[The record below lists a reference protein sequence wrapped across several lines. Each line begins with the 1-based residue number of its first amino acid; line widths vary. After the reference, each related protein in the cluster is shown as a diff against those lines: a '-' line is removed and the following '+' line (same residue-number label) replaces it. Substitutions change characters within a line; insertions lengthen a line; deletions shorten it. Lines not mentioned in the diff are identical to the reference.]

1 MAVSYGC
8 LAIQYFVVPTVLV
21 LAALFRPAGISFV
34 YLLMFFI
41 TPFIPIANNR
51 NFKGSVGPFFIILIA
66 LCALLLLCHIVLQV
80 TIIAVKIDSIFSMCS
95 FTQQLLRHIGFI
107 NLKNLHPMAAIE
119 WHAPDMV
126 VFITVVIS
134 FIIIKKLTQQPPP
147 IPLQLEI
154 GEIVTIPLG
163 ETENNSEEEAF
174 FDGLL
179 RISPLF
185 CLSMLF
191 IISIL
196 RPSAPAGFYFL
207 IFLLSG
213 SYWATYRSL
222 RRGFSLVLRLV
233 MLVIVVHSVC
243 IVAYQTPWAQRYLSS
258 DNLIA
263 RLLALEPLVLSSC
276 ERDIRVMSYNLKYSF
291 DSFIL
296 PVLMLLTYFVLALTA
311 KCLSNANVAAKFKP
325 AKGQL
330 ENGSK
335 LARQISRVT
344 THSSRNSKKDSWT
357 RAQRLTVSL
366 RRDQRPKSTIEPTE
380 TTPLVKRL
388 RKSEIKDSTV
398 GEISSDV
405 SIQSPDIFTNTICDQ
420 ICYGFRSIGQFI
432 YQNSYIFTNISM
444 MTWAIIYHSWL
455 TFVLLLWANI
465 LWMIPNQRKAM
476 MRSSPF
482 IVCYAEFLLIA
493 QYIYGMDLKNDELP
507 AKVDTAGINLQQIG
521 LERPQEHG
529 THPCVPVIV
538 KTLFLLMFWITSRQF
553 FQEKTE
559 EKRKKNKS
567 PTSMALET
575 IDSED
580 SIESKHKHTSK
591 VLKKMGD
598 IVKNLLVRLWIWMLV
613 LVIFLCAMTG
623 KFMTGFRICYMAL
636 FLFFLLVFQSSS
648 KIWVKVMYGFWLFI
662 IFYAMSML
670 ILIYTYQ
677 FDKFDLYWS
686 EYLNISQTLQNDIGL
701 EQFKTKDL
709 FLHLVSPT
717 LIVILTV
724 IQVHYFHRRFIES
737 LQHHDSQIIRNT
749 VDGRHGSQKSS
760 QSERPNKDAKRLL
773 VSSLKRLRNILSHYF
788 IVSKKLFWRFLEI
801 HIIKAVYLTA
811 FICAVNQVC
820 ILNVIFVA
828 LCVLGCISRT
838 SIQIFISRIISF
850 VVSIIILTKMI
861 YQIGYI
867 NHEDY
872 NVTCSHD
879 NETHGNSAEWFGLQ
893 KADDT
898 TNGLIGLIKMYIIYM
913 IVVTLHA
920 VVTLRQFQMR
930 AIHGH
935 TRMGQAKV
943 LFPGTDRT
951 KAETNLKSMIQYL
964 FNYGFYKFGQEVS
977 LIMLVATIAYRQ
989 DIVALSY
996 ATWLTILLMF
1006 SRKRRSSVWGIF
1018 QVFIALC
1025 IFLQYMV
1032 FLGLPPSLC
1041 LDYPWQHSR
1050 FSAPIQGWVLLPGDL
1065 HYNHAKKLIFDF
1077 ILLMIVTRQKR
1088 NYNFENKFADS
1099 YPGGSNRNIVKH
1111 IEQMGRVPFVNP
1123 TNDFL
1128 THVRNY
1134 LDIFM
1139 YTVLCGFYWVTLA
1152 TVFLAGTNMSDFL
1165 TLGYLIGAF
1174 TFLWEGSDFYLR
1186 PIHQIL
1192 NRWRWLI
1199 IYNVFNI
1206 VVKTG
1211 LEMVG
1216 CFFFNDLSKHCCWL
1230 IHLLGVS
1237 CAFRTDL
1244 HKEAVADT
1252 DGECP
1257 EVNKSS
1263 ILVWDTICFAF
1274 LILQMR
1280 IFKSHYFCHLIIDTK
1295 ANSILAT
1302 RGADIIEDLRQKQI
1316 EHRQLHENE
1325 ILEKIKRKM
1334 ERIRATQQK
1343 MLKPIDRPTH
1353 FDEAVSNYDETKIK
1367 PALNRRAPLDHE
1379 ASLTSYQ
1386 VAGYHSPVDDAST
1399 NSEADNDYNDTG
1411 SNDSTEESLQIIDN
1425 DTVQQKIRIECGDYG
1440 VSVVGNDYD
1449 DDVLSE
1455 SENADNALAED
1466 VTAHVRLPEI
1476 YIRAHTQPTTPS
1488 SDRTT
1493 IPLDGFLDVQRL
1505 SFGSGPSS
1513 DLAAVT
1519 REETSEASNEVF
1531 APSTYRT
1538 LLHTLVV
1545 PATTSCSLNVNVS
1558 GASSNISSNL
1568 IADATPGSSIVRHR
1582 RQSSVNAVS
1591 WNETV
1596 SVQCAPDENTDPAED
1611 PSVELPVTMREKLL
1625 HRRHLSLGNAT
1636 YQVDERSNLQDG
1648 NRRYS
1653 NISWARDAVTQRA
1666 KARPHSW
1673 GPISTAFYMDSLM
1686 CEPANTTLHGQSVRA
1701 GDYYMFEDVDDKFE
1715 LDVIEDEQD
1724 FLSEQESERKLQR
1737 RRTVINTDTKRKSE
1751 SGPSTSQEAKVET
1764 EVEEQKK
1771 KSDVVDSDDSEG
1783 DLGANPIARLL
1794 EGFLVSITIALHRL
1808 SRNYRYVNKI
1818 MSNEKRLLKE
1828 THSVNLL
1835 MRPSGST
1842 AYVNIK
1848 VLSPSS
1854 NEKPDATSSIGSAST
1869 DTQNETNTRSIPHN
1883 ITNVTD
1889 LNTSTITSDTT
1900 PPPSIPDTQAP
1911 QQQQE
1916 QAQDPHEIIEISTD
1930 TVDNANNRGD
1940 DDDLPVLQRS
1950 HSLDMLEEDFTA
1962 REHNII
1968 IEFLISLWYAILSN
1982 TDIVCYLVVFINQV
1996 VNASIISLPLPL
2008 MVFLWGTLSLPR
2020 PTKTFWVTL
2029 IAYTQAI
2036 VLIKCIF
2043 QYKLIWANYIN
2054 LPNEPLSPAK
2064 IFGVELNPHYASYDL
2079 LLLLV
2084 LFFHRFILK
2093 SHGLWKSEYKMP
2105 PGHMTVNTTN
2115 QIGNESELPGED
2127 SKIIRIEQ
2135 LAKTSDLMES
2145 DSARRRGIIDKP
2157 VSEEESVSSTNAT
2170 TNGTAAN
2177 SNGNANIKEGQEKE
2191 SENDSDHRKEGGAE
2205 DMIEPNKPGSDSL
2218 GSNSSQTYKR
2228 RIKHLKRAKYMS
2240 SVRKFFTNLLSKS
2253 RLPTDVYALMF
2264 LCDFVNF
2271 FVLLFGFTAFG
2282 SQQSDSAGGVQTYLE
2297 ENKVPIPFLIMLLV
2311 QFILIVVDRALY
2323 LRKALLH
2330 KIIFHFF
2337 SVIGIHIWMFF
2348 IVPAVTERSFYS
2360 LAPPIIFY
2368 IIKCFYI
2375 LLSSYQIKCGYPK
2388 RILGNFL
2395 TKSFSLVN
2403 MISFKVYM
2411 AIPFLYEL
2419 RTILDWVCTDSTMT
2433 LFDWLKMEDIFA
2445 DIYFIKCSRQMETD
2459 FPAIRATKKPIYS
2472 KLFMGGL
2479 FIIAIVI
2486 ALWGPLCIF
2495 ALGNAVGQSNTPLQ
2509 VSISIRIGS
2518 YAPIYQTNTR
2528 DNIIVFDESMYA
2540 DMRAT
2545 YVKDRAAITFLSSYD
2560 ASDIAAIKL
2569 PANSPSLWSISPPDR
2584 NRLLDDLKSNGT
2596 IVASFAY
2603 SITRI
2608 PPDKNL
2614 MGTVSSEINF
2624 NMNDTFDGR
2633 EDLIRMLEA
2642 NGTATT
2648 KAVVIPDLVPKFVKI
2663 LNSGDVQMVHQLMS
2677 NGQMYRPLV
2686 IRMRTS
2692 SSARI
2697 WWEIADF
2704 CDDAFHKEVLTKLPL
2719 DKCNAGIVSYT
2730 FNDKKFPSTFSFITK
2745 GGILGVYTTFV
2756 IVASRFFKSFIG
2768 GQNRKI
2774 MFEDMPYVDRVLQL
2788 CLDIYLVREALEFAL
2803 EEDLFAKLIFLY
2815 RSPET
2820 MIKWTRPKEEAD
2832 DETDTESLRSRVSQ
2846 RPTR

>member
-1 MAVSYGC
+1 MAVSYAC
-8 LAIQYFVVPTVLV
+8 LAVQYVVVPTVLV

-41 TPFIPIANNR
+41 TPFIPIANSR
-51 NFKGSVGPFFIILIA
+51 NFKSSVGPFYIILIA
-66 LCALLLLCHIVLQV
+66 LCSLLLLCHIVLQV
-80 TIIAVKIDSIFSMCS
+80 TIIAMKIESIFAMCS

-107 NLKNLHPMAAIE
+107 NLQDLHPIAAAE
-119 WHAPDMV
+119 WHMPDVV

-134 FIIIKKLTQQPPP
+134 FIVIKKLSQKPPP
-147 IPLQLEI
+147 ITLQLET
-154 GEIVTIPLG
+154 GEIIPIRSS
-163 ETENNSEEEAF
+163 TDSDNTDDEAF
-174 FDGLL
+174 FDGLI

-185 CLSMLF
+185 CLAMLF
-191 IISIL
+191 VIAVL

-213 SYWATYRSL
+213 SYWATYNSL
-222 RRGFSLVLRLV
+222 RRGFSVLLRFL
-233 MLVIVVHSVC
+233 MLVIALHSVC
-243 IVAYQTPWAQRYLSS
+243 IVAYQTPWAQYYLSS

-263 RLLALEPLVLSSC
+263 RLIGLEPLVLSSC
-276 ERDIRVMSYNLKYSF
+276 DRDIRVMSYNLKYSF

-296 PVLMLLTYFVLALTA
+296 PILMLLTYFVLALTA
-311 KCLSNANVAAKFKP
+311 KCLSNPNVTAKPKP
-325 AKGQL
+325 VIAQL

-335 LARQISRVT
+335 LARQISRIT
-344 THSSRNSKKDSWT
+344 THSSRGSKKDSWK

-366 RRDQRPKSTIEPTE
+366 RRDQRPKTTIEPTE

-388 RKSEIKDSTV
+388 RKSDARDA
-398 GEISSDV
+398 SSDEATMDLQD
-405 SIQSPDIFTNTICDQ
+405 SNSPDVFTNTICDQ
-420 ICYGFRSIGQFI
+420 ICYGFISIGQFI

-444 MTWAIIYHSWL
+444 MTWSIVYHSWL

-482 IVCYAEFLLIA
+482 IVCYAELLLIA
-493 QYIYGMDLKNDELP
+493 QYVYGMNLKNDELP
-507 AKVDTAGINLQQIG
+507 SKVETAGINLQQIG

-529 THPCVPVIV
+529 THPCVPLIV
-538 KTLFLLMFWITSRQF
+538 KTLFLLMFWVTSRQF
-553 FQEKTE
+553 FQEKAE
-559 EKRKKNKS
+559 EKLIKRRA
-567 PTSMALET
+567 PVVMPMET
-575 IDSED
+575 IDSET
-580 SIESKHKHTSK
+580 SVESPNKHTSK
-591 VLKKMGD
+591 FLKKIGD

-648 KIWVKVMYGFWLFI
+648 KVWVKVMYGFWLFI

-677 FDKFDLYWS
+677 FDKFEQYWY

-701 EQFKTKDL
+701 ERYKTKDL

-717 LIVILTV
+717 LIVVLTV

-737 LQHHDSQIIRNT
+737 LHQRKPSLIPDMVYNREMGKPPKT
-749 VDGRHGSQKSS
+749 EPRGSN
-760 QSERPNKDAKRLL
+760 EAAKLL
-773 VSSLKRLRNILSHYF
+773 VSSLKRIRKITKHYF
-788 IVSKKLFWRFLEI
+788 IVSKKLFWRFLEL
-801 HIIKAVYLTA
+801 HIIKAVYITA
-811 FICAVNQVC
+811 FVCAVSQVC
-820 ILNVIFVA
+820 VIHVVFVA
-828 LCVLGCISRT
+828 LCVLGCITRS

-850 VVSIIILTKMI
+850 VVSIIILSKMI
-861 YQIGYI
+861 YQIGYLT
-867 NHEDY
+867 HEDY
-872 NVTCSHD
+872 DVRCQ
-879 NETHGNSAEWFGLQ
+879 NEDTIHGNSALWFGLQ

-920 VVTLRQFQMR
+920 VVSLRQFQMR
-930 AIHGH
+930 A
-935 TRMGQAKV
+935 MADNADKAEAKV
-943 LFPGTDRT
+943 LFPATDRA

-964 FNYGFYKFGQEVS
+964 FNYGFYKFGQEIS
-977 LIMLVATIAYRQ
+977 LIMLVTTIAYRQ
-989 DIVALSY
+989 DVVAIFY
-996 ATWLTILLMF
+996 VIWLAVLLMF
-1006 SRKRRSSVWGIF
+1006 SRARRSSVWGIF
-1018 QVFIALC
+1018 QVFIALS
-1025 IFLQYMV
+1025 IFLQYLV
-1032 FLGLPPSLC
+1032 LLGLPPSLC
-1041 LDYPWQHSR
+1041 IDYPWENSR
-1050 FSAPIQGWVLLPGDL
+1050 FSAPIQGWLLLPGGM
-1065 HYNHAKKLIFDF
+1065 HYDHTKKLIFDF
-1077 ILLMIVTRQKR
+1077 ILLLFVTRQKR
-1088 NYNFENKFADS
+1088 IFRIELRYGDQYA
-1099 YPGGSNRNIVKH
+1099 GGSNRNVVKD
-1111 IEQMGRVPFVNP
+1111 IENLGRVAFINP

-1128 THVRNY
+1128 SHVRNY

-1139 YTVLCGFYWVTLA
+1139 YAVLCGFFWVTLA

-1174 TFLWEGSDFYLR
+1174 IFLWEGSDFYLR
-1186 PIHQIL
+1186 PIQQIIG
-1192 NRWRWLI
+1192 RWRWLLA
-1199 IYNVFNI
+1199 YNVFNI
-1206 VVKTG
+1206 VVKTC
-1211 LEMVG
+1211 LEMAG
-1216 CFFFNDLSKHCCWL
+1216 CLFLKDLTKHCCWL
-1230 IHLLGVS
+1230 VHLLGVS
-1237 CAFRTDL
+1237 CHFPTEPIMNDPL
-1244 HKEAVADT
+1244 SKD
-1252 DGECP
+1252 DSDCP
-1257 EVNKSS
+1257 EINKSS
-1263 ILVWDTICFAF
+1263 MLMWDTICFAF

-1316 EHRQLHENE
+1316 EHRQQHENE
-1325 ILEKIKRKM
+1325 ILVKIKRKM

-1343 MLKPIDRPTH
+1343 MLKPIDKPTH
-1353 FDEAVSNYDETKIK
+1353 FDEHGAPSKPHKRKEIK
-1367 PALNRRAPLDHE
+1367 LHGPDAPD
-1379 ASLTSYQ
+1379 A
-1386 VAGYHSPVDDAST
+1386 PV
-1399 NSEADNDYNDTG
+1399 G
-1411 SNDSTEESLQIIDN
+1411 
-1425 DTVQQKIRIECGDYG
+1425 TV
-1440 VSVVGNDYD
+1440 VVEQ
-1449 DDVLSE
+1449 L
-1455 SENADNALAED
+1455 
-1466 VTAHVRLPEI
+1466 RLP
-1476 YIRAHTQPTTPS
+1476 H
-1488 SDRTT
+1488 
-1493 IPLDGFLDVQRL
+1493 
-1505 SFGSGPSS
+1505 
-1513 DLAAVT
+1513 
-1519 REETSEASNEVF
+1519 
-1531 APSTYRT
+1531 
-1538 LLHTLVV
+1538 
-1545 PATTSCSLNVNVS
+1545 
-1558 GASSNISSNL
+1558 
-1568 IADATPGSSIVRHR
+1568 
-1582 RQSSVNAVS
+1582 
-1591 WNETV
+1591 
-1596 SVQCAPDENTDPAED
+1596 
-1611 PSVELPVTMREKLL
+1611 K
-1625 HRRHLSLGNAT
+1625 
-1636 YQVDERSNLQDG
+1636 
-1648 NRRYS
+1648 
-1653 NISWARDAVTQRA
+1653 
-1666 KARPHSW
+1666 KA
-1673 GPISTAFYMDSLM
+1673 
-1686 CEPANTTLHGQSVRA
+1686 VRA

-1715 LDVIEDEQD
+1715 LDVIDDEQD
-1724 FLSEQESERKLQR
+1724 FLSEQESEKKLQR
-1737 RRTVINTDTKRKSE
+1737 RKTVIHVWKDIQTAEFRRQVYMRQRSYASAPGSRIGIKIDEELENEDAQEAGARTSTLSEPHDYTVPPRSASGFFTDIKRKSE
-1751 SGPSTSQEAKVET
+1751 SEPSTSKEAKEAT
-1764 EVEEQKK
+1764 EMEEKK
-1771 KSDVVDSDDSEG
+1771 KKGDVVDSEESEDDLE
-1783 DLGANPIARLL
+1783 ANPIVRLL
-1794 EGFLVSITIALHRL
+1794 EGFLVSVTIGLHRL

-1828 THSVNLL
+1828 THSVNLVYATD
-1835 MRPSGST
+1835 SSV
-1842 AYVNIK
+1842 YVDIK
-1848 VLSPSS
+1848 SLSP
-1854 NEKPDATSSIGSAST
+1854 NAENAQLAGSIGSASI
-1869 DTQNETNTRSIPHN
+1869 DTQNETNTRPLPHS

-1889 LNTSTITSDTT
+1889 LNTITSDTS
-1900 PPPSIPDTQAP
+1900 PPSPLESHINNTQE
-1911 QQQQE
+1911 QQQLE
-1916 QAQDPHEIIEISTD
+1916 QTADPHAIIDMSVD
-1930 TVDNANNRGD
+1930 TVDMRND
-1940 DDDLPVLQRS
+1940 S
-1950 HSLDMLEEDFTA
+1950 HSLVMLEEDFTA

-1968 IEFLISLWYAILSN
+1968 IEFLISLWYALLSN
-1982 TDIVCYLVVFINQV
+1982 TDIICYLVVFINQV

-2054 LPNEPLSPAK
+2054 LPNEPLAPAK
-2064 IFGVELNPHYASYDL
+2064 IFGVELNPNYASYDL

-2093 SHGLWKSEYKMP
+2093 SHGLWKSEYKFP
-2105 PGHMTVNTTN
+2105 RGVAKIDSRTQPENPDELQSSVSRINTIEYLEGEAASNNTPGSADGVRRRSKKDRRSENN
-2115 QIGNESELPGED
+2115 EENGGNEKKE
-2127 SKIIRIEQ
+2127 
-2135 LAKTSDLMES
+2135 
-2145 DSARRRGIIDKP
+2145 
-2157 VSEEESVSSTNAT
+2157 
-2170 TNGTAAN
+2170 
-2177 SNGNANIKEGQEKE
+2177 NGNDN
-2191 SENDSDHRKEGGAE
+2191 RKEGGAE
-2205 DMIEPNKPGSDSL
+2205 SENNKQIVKATATDEVEPRSDRSSVVS
-2218 GSNSSQTYKR
+2218 SNTYQR
-2228 RIKHLKRAKYMS
+2228 RLKHLKRAKYLS
-2240 SVRKFFTNLLSKS
+2240 SVRKFFSNLLSKS
-2253 RLPTDVYALMF
+2253 RLPADVYALMF
-2264 LCDFVNF
+2264 LCDFINF

-2311 QFILIVVDRALY
+2311 QFMLIVIDRALY

-2330 KIIFHFF
+2330 KIIFHFL

-2395 TKSFSLVN
+2395 TKSFSLIN
-2403 MISFKVYM
+2403 MLSFKVYM

-2459 FPAIRATKKPIYS
+2459 FPAIRATKKPILT
-2472 KLFMGGL
+2472 KLIMGGL

-2528 DNIIVFDESMYA
+2528 DNIIAFDEAMYS
-2540 DMRAT
+2540 DMKGA
-2545 YVKDRAAITFLSSYD
+2545 YDKDRAAITFLSSYD
-2560 ASDIAAIKL
+2560 ATDIAAIKL
-2569 PANSPSLWSISPPDR
+2569 PGNSPSLWNISPPDR
-2584 NRLLDDLKSNGT
+2584 MRLLEELKQNGT

-2608 PPDKNL
+2608 PPDKSL
-2614 MGTVSSEINF
+2614 MGTVSDEIIF
-2624 NMNDTFDGR
+2624 QMNETFAWR
-2633 EDLIRMLEA
+2633 EDLINMLET
-2642 NGTATT
+2642 NGTS
-2648 KAVVIPDLVPKFVKI
+2648 KVVPLPDLVPKFVKI
-2663 LNSGDVQMVHQLMS
+2663 LNSGDVSIVHQLMPV
-2677 NGQMYRPLV
+2677 GQTYRPLLL
-2686 IRMRTS
+2686 RMRTS

-2704 CDDAFHKEVLTKLPL
+2704 CEDKFHEDILKKLPL
-2719 DKCNAGIVSYT
+2719 DKCNSGIVIYT

-2832 DETDTESLRSRVSQ
+2832 DETDSESMRSRASG
-2846 RPTR
+2846 RAPR

>member
-1 MAVSYGC
+1 MAVSYAC
-8 LAIQYFVVPTVLV
+8 LAVQYVVVPTVLV

-41 TPFIPIANNR
+41 TPFIPIANSR
-51 NFKGSVGPFFIILIA
+51 NFKSSVGPFYIILIA
-66 LCALLLLCHIVLQV
+66 LCSLLLLCHIVLQV
-80 TIIAVKIDSIFSMCS
+80 TIIAMKIESIFAMCS

-107 NLKNLHPMAAIE
+107 NLQDLHPIAAAE
-119 WHAPDMV
+119 WHMPDVV

-134 FIIIKKLTQQPPP
+134 FIVIKKLSQKPPP
-147 IPLQLEI
+147 ITLQLET
-154 GEIVTIPLG
+154 GEIIPIRSS
-163 ETENNSEEEAF
+163 TDSDNTDDEAF
-174 FDGLL
+174 FDGLI

-185 CLSMLF
+185 CLAMLF
-191 IISIL
+191 VIAVL

-213 SYWATYRSL
+213 SYWATYNSL
-222 RRGFSLVLRLV
+222 RRGFSVLLRFL
-233 MLVIVVHSVC
+233 MLVIALHSVC
-243 IVAYQTPWAQRYLSS
+243 IVAYQTPWAQYYLSS

-263 RLLALEPLVLSSC
+263 RLIGLEPLVLSSC
-276 ERDIRVMSYNLKYSF
+276 DRDIRVMSYNLKYSF

-296 PVLMLLTYFVLALTA
+296 PILMLLTYFVLALTA
-311 KCLSNANVAAKFKP
+311 KCLSNPNVTAKPKP
-325 AKGQL
+325 VIAQL

-335 LARQISRVT
+335 LARQISRIT
-344 THSSRNSKKDSWT
+344 THSSRGSKKDSWK

-366 RRDQRPKSTIEPTE
+366 RRDQRPKTTIEPTE

-388 RKSEIKDSTV
+388 RKSDARDA
-398 GEISSDV
+398 SSDEATMDLQD
-405 SIQSPDIFTNTICDQ
+405 SNSPDVFTNTICDQ
-420 ICYGFRSIGQFI
+420 ICYGFISIGQFI

-444 MTWAIIYHSWL
+444 MTWSIVYHSWL

-482 IVCYAEFLLIA
+482 IVCYAELLLIA
-493 QYIYGMDLKNDELP
+493 QYVYGMNLKNDELP
-507 AKVDTAGINLQQIG
+507 SKVETAGINLQQIG

-529 THPCVPVIV
+529 THPCVPLIV
-538 KTLFLLMFWITSRQF
+538 KTLFLLMFWVTSRQF
-553 FQEKTE
+553 FQEKAE
-559 EKRKKNKS
+559 EKLIKRRA
-567 PTSMALET
+567 PVVMPMET
-575 IDSED
+575 IDSET
-580 SIESKHKHTSK
+580 SVESPNKHTSK
-591 VLKKMGD
+591 FLKKIGD

-648 KIWVKVMYGFWLFI
+648 KVWVKVMYGFWLFI

-677 FDKFDLYWS
+677 FDKFEQYWY

-701 EQFKTKDL
+701 ERYKTKDL

-717 LIVILTV
+717 LIVVLTV

-737 LQHHDSQIIRNT
+737 LHQRKPSLIPDMVYNREMGKPPKT
-749 VDGRHGSQKSS
+749 EPRGSN
-760 QSERPNKDAKRLL
+760 EAAKLL
-773 VSSLKRLRNILSHYF
+773 VSSLKRIRKITKHYF
-788 IVSKKLFWRFLEI
+788 IVSKKLFWRFLEL
-801 HIIKAVYLTA
+801 HIIKAVYITA
-811 FICAVNQVC
+811 FVCAVSQVC
-820 ILNVIFVA
+820 VIHVVFVA
-828 LCVLGCISRT
+828 LCVLGCITRS

-850 VVSIIILTKMI
+850 VVSIIILSKMI
-861 YQIGYI
+861 YQIGYLT
-867 NHEDY
+867 HEDY
-872 NVTCSHD
+872 DVRCQ
-879 NETHGNSAEWFGLQ
+879 NEDTIHGNSALWFGLQ

-920 VVTLRQFQMR
+920 VVSLRQFQMR
-930 AIHGH
+930 A
-935 TRMGQAKV
+935 MADNADKAEAKV
-943 LFPGTDRT
+943 LFPATDRA

-964 FNYGFYKFGQEVS
+964 FNYGFYKFGQEIS
-977 LIMLVATIAYRQ
+977 LIMLVTTIAYRQ
-989 DIVALSY
+989 DVVAIFY
-996 ATWLTILLMF
+996 VIWLAVLLMF
-1006 SRKRRSSVWGIF
+1006 SRARRSSVWGIF
-1018 QVFIALC
+1018 QVFIALS
-1025 IFLQYMV
+1025 IFLQYLV
-1032 FLGLPPSLC
+1032 LLGLPPSLC
-1041 LDYPWQHSR
+1041 IDYPWENSR
-1050 FSAPIQGWVLLPGDL
+1050 FSAPIQGWLLLPGGM
-1065 HYNHAKKLIFDF
+1065 HYDHTKKLIFDF
-1077 ILLMIVTRQKR
+1077 ILLLFVTRQKR
-1088 NYNFENKFADS
+1088 IFRIELRYGDQYA
-1099 YPGGSNRNIVKH
+1099 GGSNRNVVKD
-1111 IEQMGRVPFVNP
+1111 IENLGRVAFINP

-1128 THVRNY
+1128 SHVRNY

-1139 YTVLCGFYWVTLA
+1139 YAVLCGFFWVTLA

-1174 TFLWEGSDFYLR
+1174 IFLWEGSDFYLR
-1186 PIHQIL
+1186 PIQQIIG
-1192 NRWRWLI
+1192 RWRWLLA
-1199 IYNVFNI
+1199 YNVFNI
-1206 VVKTG
+1206 VVKTC
-1211 LEMVG
+1211 LEMAG
-1216 CFFFNDLSKHCCWL
+1216 CLFLKDLTKHCCWL
-1230 IHLLGVS
+1230 VHLLGVS
-1237 CAFRTDL
+1237 CHFPTEPIMNDPL
-1244 HKEAVADT
+1244 SKD
-1252 DGECP
+1252 DSDCP
-1257 EVNKSS
+1257 EINKSS
-1263 ILVWDTICFAF
+1263 MLMWDTICFAF

-1316 EHRQLHENE
+1316 EHRQQHENE
-1325 ILEKIKRKM
+1325 ILVKIKRKM

-1343 MLKPIDRPTH
+1343 MLKPIDKPTH
-1353 FDEAVSNYDETKIK
+1353 FDEHGAPSKPHKRKEIK
-1367 PALNRRAPLDHE
+1367 LHGPDAPD
-1379 ASLTSYQ
+1379 A
-1386 VAGYHSPVDDAST
+1386 PV
-1399 NSEADNDYNDTG
+1399 G
-1411 SNDSTEESLQIIDN
+1411 
-1425 DTVQQKIRIECGDYG
+1425 TV
-1440 VSVVGNDYD
+1440 VVEQ
-1449 DDVLSE
+1449 L
-1455 SENADNALAED
+1455 
-1466 VTAHVRLPEI
+1466 RLP
-1476 YIRAHTQPTTPS
+1476 H
-1488 SDRTT
+1488 
-1493 IPLDGFLDVQRL
+1493 
-1505 SFGSGPSS
+1505 
-1513 DLAAVT
+1513 
-1519 REETSEASNEVF
+1519 
-1531 APSTYRT
+1531 
-1538 LLHTLVV
+1538 
-1545 PATTSCSLNVNVS
+1545 
-1558 GASSNISSNL
+1558 
-1568 IADATPGSSIVRHR
+1568 
-1582 RQSSVNAVS
+1582 
-1591 WNETV
+1591 
-1596 SVQCAPDENTDPAED
+1596 
-1611 PSVELPVTMREKLL
+1611 K
-1625 HRRHLSLGNAT
+1625 
-1636 YQVDERSNLQDG
+1636 
-1648 NRRYS
+1648 
-1653 NISWARDAVTQRA
+1653 
-1666 KARPHSW
+1666 KA
-1673 GPISTAFYMDSLM
+1673 
-1686 CEPANTTLHGQSVRA
+1686 VRA

-1715 LDVIEDEQD
+1715 LDVIDDEQD
-1724 FLSEQESERKLQR
+1724 FLSEQESEKKLQR
-1737 RRTVINTDTKRKSE
+1737 RKTVIHVWKDIQTAEFRRQVYMRQRSYASAPGSRIGIKIDEELENEDAQEAGARTSTLSEPHDYTVPPRSASGFFTDIKRKSE
-1751 SGPSTSQEAKVET
+1751 SEPSTSKEAKEAT
-1764 EVEEQKK
+1764 EMEEKK
-1771 KSDVVDSDDSEG
+1771 KKGDVVDSEESEDDLE
-1783 DLGANPIARLL
+1783 ANPIVRLL
-1794 EGFLVSITIALHRL
+1794 EGFLVSVTIGLHRL

-1828 THSVNLL
+1828 THSVNLVYATD
-1835 MRPSGST
+1835 SSV
-1842 AYVNIK
+1842 YVDIK
-1848 VLSPSS
+1848 SLSP
-1854 NEKPDATSSIGSAST
+1854 NAENAQLAGSIGSASI
-1869 DTQNETNTRSIPHN
+1869 DTQNETNTRPLPHS

-1889 LNTSTITSDTT
+1889 LNTITSDTS
-1900 PPPSIPDTQAP
+1900 PPSPLESHINNTQE
-1911 QQQQE
+1911 QQQLE
-1916 QAQDPHEIIEISTD
+1916 QTADPHAIIDMSVD
-1930 TVDNANNRGD
+1930 TVDMRNDSYDEDGTSMQKSHNSV
-1940 DDDLPVLQRS
+1940 DLPKICIKAPSFDCSNNYVGMLSKQWSYEKMDS
-1950 HSLDMLEEDFTA
+1950 HSLVMLEEDFTA

-1968 IEFLISLWYAILSN
+1968 IEFLISLWYALLSN
-1982 TDIVCYLVVFINQV
+1982 TDIICYLVVFINQV

-2054 LPNEPLSPAK
+2054 LPNEPLAPAK
-2064 IFGVELNPHYASYDL
+2064 IFGVELNPNYASYDL

-2093 SHGLWKSEYKMP
+2093 SHGLWKSEYKFP
-2105 PGHMTVNTTN
+2105 RGVAKIDSRTQPENPDELQSSVSRINTIEYLEGEAASNNTPGSADGVRRRSKKDRRSENN
-2115 QIGNESELPGED
+2115 EENGGNEKKE
-2127 SKIIRIEQ
+2127 
-2135 LAKTSDLMES
+2135 
-2145 DSARRRGIIDKP
+2145 
-2157 VSEEESVSSTNAT
+2157 
-2170 TNGTAAN
+2170 
-2177 SNGNANIKEGQEKE
+2177 NGNDN
-2191 SENDSDHRKEGGAE
+2191 RKEGGAE
-2205 DMIEPNKPGSDSL
+2205 SENNKQIVKATATDEVEPRSDRSSVVS
-2218 GSNSSQTYKR
+2218 SNTYQR
-2228 RIKHLKRAKYMS
+2228 RLKHLKRAKYLS
-2240 SVRKFFTNLLSKS
+2240 SVRKFFSNLLSKS
-2253 RLPTDVYALMF
+2253 RLPADVYALMF
-2264 LCDFVNF
+2264 LCDFINF

-2311 QFILIVVDRALY
+2311 QFMLIVIDRALY

-2330 KIIFHFF
+2330 KIIFHFL

-2395 TKSFSLVN
+2395 TKSFSLIN
-2403 MISFKVYM
+2403 MLSFKVYM

-2459 FPAIRATKKPIYS
+2459 FPAIRATKKPILT
-2472 KLFMGGL
+2472 KLIMGGL

-2528 DNIIVFDESMYA
+2528 DNIIAFDEAMYS
-2540 DMRAT
+2540 DMKGA
-2545 YVKDRAAITFLSSYD
+2545 YDKDRAAITFLSSYD
-2560 ASDIAAIKL
+2560 ATDIAAIKL
-2569 PANSPSLWSISPPDR
+2569 PGNSPSLWNISPPDR
-2584 NRLLDDLKSNGT
+2584 MRLLEELKQNGT

-2608 PPDKNL
+2608 PPDKSL
-2614 MGTVSSEINF
+2614 MGTVSDEIIF
-2624 NMNDTFDGR
+2624 QMNETFAWR
-2633 EDLIRMLEA
+2633 EDLINMLET
-2642 NGTATT
+2642 NGTS
-2648 KAVVIPDLVPKFVKI
+2648 KVVPLPDLVPKFVKI
-2663 LNSGDVQMVHQLMS
+2663 LNSGDVSIVHQLMPV
-2677 NGQMYRPLV
+2677 GQTYRPLLL
-2686 IRMRTS
+2686 RMRTS

-2704 CDDAFHKEVLTKLPL
+2704 CEDKFHEDILKKLPL
-2719 DKCNAGIVSYT
+2719 DKCNSGIVIYT

-2832 DETDTESLRSRVSQ
+2832 DETDSESMRSRASG
-2846 RPTR
+2846 RAPR

>member
-1353 FDEAVSNYDETKIK
+1353 FDEHGALGKLHKRKEIK
-1367 PALNRRAPLDHE
+1367 LHGPDAPD
-1379 ASLTSYQ
+1379 A
-1386 VAGYHSPVDDAST
+1386 PV
-1399 NSEADNDYNDTG
+1399 EQ
-1411 SNDSTEESLQIIDN
+1411 L
-1425 DTVQQKIRIECGDYG
+1425 
-1440 VSVVGNDYD
+1440 
-1449 DDVLSE
+1449 
-1455 SENADNALAED
+1455 
-1466 VTAHVRLPEI
+1466 RLP
-1476 YIRAHTQPTTPS
+1476 H
-1488 SDRTT
+1488 
-1493 IPLDGFLDVQRL
+1493 
-1505 SFGSGPSS
+1505 
-1513 DLAAVT
+1513 
-1519 REETSEASNEVF
+1519 
-1531 APSTYRT
+1531 
-1538 LLHTLVV
+1538 
-1545 PATTSCSLNVNVS
+1545 
-1558 GASSNISSNL
+1558 
-1568 IADATPGSSIVRHR
+1568 
-1582 RQSSVNAVS
+1582 
-1591 WNETV
+1591 
-1596 SVQCAPDENTDPAED
+1596 
-1611 PSVELPVTMREKLL
+1611 K
-1625 HRRHLSLGNAT
+1625 
-1636 YQVDERSNLQDG
+1636 
-1648 NRRYS
+1648 
-1653 NISWARDAVTQRA
+1653 
-1666 KARPHSW
+1666 KA
-1673 GPISTAFYMDSLM
+1673 
-1686 CEPANTTLHGQSVRA
+1686 VRA

-1930 TVDNANNRGD
+1930 TVDNANN
-1940 DDDLPVLQRS
+1940 S

>member
-1 MAVSYGC
+1 MAVSYAC
-8 LAIQYFVVPTVLV
+8 LAVQYVVVPTVLV

-41 TPFIPIANNR
+41 TPFIPIANSR
-51 NFKGSVGPFFIILIA
+51 NFKSSVGPFYIILIA
-66 LCALLLLCHIVLQV
+66 LCSLLLLCHIVLQV
-80 TIIAVKIDSIFSMCS
+80 TIIAMKIESIFAMCS

-107 NLKNLHPMAAIE
+107 NLQDLHPIAAAE
-119 WHAPDMV
+119 WHMPDVV

-134 FIIIKKLTQQPPP
+134 FIVIKKLSQKPPP
-147 IPLQLEI
+147 ITLQLET
-154 GEIVTIPLG
+154 GEIIPIRSS
-163 ETENNSEEEAF
+163 TDSDNTDDEAF
-174 FDGLL
+174 FDGLI

-185 CLSMLF
+185 CLAMLF
-191 IISIL
+191 VIAVL

-213 SYWATYRSL
+213 SYWATYNSL
-222 RRGFSLVLRLV
+222 RRGFSVLLRFL
-233 MLVIVVHSVC
+233 MLVIALHSVC
-243 IVAYQTPWAQRYLSS
+243 IVAYQTPWAQYYLSS

-263 RLLALEPLVLSSC
+263 RLIGLEPLVLSSC
-276 ERDIRVMSYNLKYSF
+276 DRDIRVMSYNLKYSF

-296 PVLMLLTYFVLALTA
+296 PILMLLTYFVLALTA
-311 KCLSNANVAAKFKP
+311 KCLSNPNVTAKPKP
-325 AKGQL
+325 VIAQL

-335 LARQISRVT
+335 LARQISRIT
-344 THSSRNSKKDSWT
+344 THSSRGSKKDSWK

-366 RRDQRPKSTIEPTE
+366 RRDQRPKTTIEPTE

-388 RKSEIKDSTV
+388 RKSDARDA
-398 GEISSDV
+398 SSDEATMDLQD
-405 SIQSPDIFTNTICDQ
+405 SNSPDVFTNTICDQ
-420 ICYGFRSIGQFI
+420 ICYGFISIGQFI

-444 MTWAIIYHSWL
+444 MTWSIVYHSWL

-482 IVCYAEFLLIA
+482 IVCYAELLLIA
-493 QYIYGMDLKNDELP
+493 QYVYGMNLKNDELP
-507 AKVDTAGINLQQIG
+507 SKVETAGINLQQIG

-529 THPCVPVIV
+529 THPCVPLIV
-538 KTLFLLMFWITSRQF
+538 KTLFLLMFWVTSRQF
-553 FQEKTE
+553 FQEKAE
-559 EKRKKNKS
+559 EKLIKRRA
-567 PTSMALET
+567 PVVMPMET
-575 IDSED
+575 IDSET
-580 SIESKHKHTSK
+580 SVESPNKHTSK
-591 VLKKMGD
+591 FLKKIGD

-648 KIWVKVMYGFWLFI
+648 KVWVKVMYGFWLFI

-677 FDKFDLYWS
+677 FDKFEQYWY

-701 EQFKTKDL
+701 ERYKTKDL

-717 LIVILTV
+717 LIVVLTV

-737 LQHHDSQIIRNT
+737 LHQRKPSLIPDMVYNREMGKPPKT
-749 VDGRHGSQKSS
+749 EPRGSN
-760 QSERPNKDAKRLL
+760 EAAKLL
-773 VSSLKRLRNILSHYF
+773 VSSLKRIRKITKHYF
-788 IVSKKLFWRFLEI
+788 IVSKKLFWRFLEL
-801 HIIKAVYLTA
+801 HIIKAVYITA
-811 FICAVNQVC
+811 FVCAVSQVC
-820 ILNVIFVA
+820 VIHVVFVA
-828 LCVLGCISRT
+828 LCVLGCITRS

-850 VVSIIILTKMI
+850 VVSIIILSKMI
-861 YQIGYI
+861 YQIGYLT
-867 NHEDY
+867 HEDY
-872 NVTCSHD
+872 DVRCQ
-879 NETHGNSAEWFGLQ
+879 NEDTIHGNSALWFGLQ

-920 VVTLRQFQMR
+920 VVSLRQFQMR
-930 AIHGH
+930 A
-935 TRMGQAKV
+935 MADNADKAEAKV
-943 LFPGTDRT
+943 LFPATDRA

-964 FNYGFYKFGQEVS
+964 FNYGFYKFGQEIS
-977 LIMLVATIAYRQ
+977 LIMLVTTIAYRQ
-989 DIVALSY
+989 DVVAIFY
-996 ATWLTILLMF
+996 VIWLAVLLMF
-1006 SRKRRSSVWGIF
+1006 SRARRSSVWGIF
-1018 QVFIALC
+1018 QVFIALS
-1025 IFLQYMV
+1025 IFLQYLV
-1032 FLGLPPSLC
+1032 LLGLPPSLC
-1041 LDYPWQHSR
+1041 IDYPWENSR
-1050 FSAPIQGWVLLPGDL
+1050 FSAPIQGWLLLPGGM
-1065 HYNHAKKLIFDF
+1065 HYDHTKKLIFDF
-1077 ILLMIVTRQKR
+1077 ILLLFVTRQKR
-1088 NYNFENKFADS
+1088 IFRIELRYGDQYA
-1099 YPGGSNRNIVKH
+1099 GGSNRNVVKD
-1111 IEQMGRVPFVNP
+1111 IENLGRVAFINP

-1128 THVRNY
+1128 SHVRNY

-1139 YTVLCGFYWVTLA
+1139 YAVLCGFFWVTLA

-1174 TFLWEGSDFYLR
+1174 IFLWEGSDFYLR
-1186 PIHQIL
+1186 PIQQIIG
-1192 NRWRWLI
+1192 RWRWLLA
-1199 IYNVFNI
+1199 YNVFNI
-1206 VVKTG
+1206 VVKTC
-1211 LEMVG
+1211 LEMAG
-1216 CFFFNDLSKHCCWL
+1216 CLFLKDLTKHCCWL
-1230 IHLLGVS
+1230 VHLLGVS
-1237 CAFRTDL
+1237 CHFPTEPIMNDPL
-1244 HKEAVADT
+1244 SKD
-1252 DGECP
+1252 DSDCP
-1257 EVNKSS
+1257 EINKSS
-1263 ILVWDTICFAF
+1263 MLMWDTICFAF

-1316 EHRQLHENE
+1316 EHRQQHENE
-1325 ILEKIKRKM
+1325 ILVKIKRKM

-1343 MLKPIDRPTH
+1343 MLKPIDKPTH
-1353 FDEAVSNYDETKIK
+1353 FDE
-1367 PALNRRAPLDHE
+1367 H
-1379 ASLTSYQ
+1379 
-1386 VAGYHSPVDDAST
+1386 G
-1399 NSEADNDYNDTG
+1399 
-1411 SNDSTEESLQIIDN
+1411 
-1425 DTVQQKIRIECGDYG
+1425 
-1440 VSVVGNDYD
+1440 
-1449 DDVLSE
+1449 
-1455 SENADNALAED
+1455 
-1466 VTAHVRLPEI
+1466 
-1476 YIRAHTQPTTPS
+1476 
-1488 SDRTT
+1488 
-1493 IPLDGFLDVQRL
+1493 
-1505 SFGSGPSS
+1505 
-1513 DLAAVT
+1513 
-1519 REETSEASNEVF
+1519 
-1531 APSTYRT
+1531 APS
-1538 LLHTLVV
+1538 
-1545 PATTSCSLNVNVS
+1545 
-1558 GASSNISSNL
+1558 
-1568 IADATPGSSIVRHR
+1568 
-1582 RQSSVNAVS
+1582 
-1591 WNETV
+1591 
-1596 SVQCAPDENTDPAED
+1596 
-1611 PSVELPVTMREKLL
+1611 K
-1625 HRRHLSLGNAT
+1625 
-1636 YQVDERSNLQDG
+1636 
-1648 NRRYS
+1648 
-1653 NISWARDAVTQRA
+1653 
-1666 KARPHSW
+1666 PHKRKE
-1673 GPISTAFYMDSLM
+1673 IK
-1686 CEPANTTLHGQSVRA
+1686 LHGPAVRA

-1715 LDVIEDEQD
+1715 LDVIDDEQD
-1724 FLSEQESERKLQR
+1724 FLSEQESEKKLQR
-1737 RRTVINTDTKRKSE
+1737 RKTVIHVWKDIQTAEFRRQVYMRQRSYASAPGSRIGIKIDEELENEDAQEAGARTSTLSEPHDYTVPPRSASGFFTDIKRKSE
-1751 SGPSTSQEAKVET
+1751 SEPSTSKEAKEAT
-1764 EVEEQKK
+1764 EMEEKK
-1771 KSDVVDSDDSEG
+1771 KKGDVVDSEESEDDLE
-1783 DLGANPIARLL
+1783 ANPIVRLL
-1794 EGFLVSITIALHRL
+1794 EGFLVSVTIGLHRL

-1828 THSVNLL
+1828 THSVNLVYATD
-1835 MRPSGST
+1835 SSV
-1842 AYVNIK
+1842 YVDIK
-1848 VLSPSS
+1848 SLSP
-1854 NEKPDATSSIGSAST
+1854 NAENAQLAGSIGSASI
-1869 DTQNETNTRSIPHN
+1869 DTQNETNTRPLPHS

-1889 LNTSTITSDTT
+1889 LNTITSDTS
-1900 PPPSIPDTQAP
+1900 PPSPLESHINNTQE
-1911 QQQQE
+1911 QQQLE
-1916 QAQDPHEIIEISTD
+1916 QTADPHAIIDMSVD
-1930 TVDNANNRGD
+1930 TVDMRNDSYDEDGTSMQKSHNSV
-1940 DDDLPVLQRS
+1940 DLPKICIKAPSFDCSNNYVGMLSKQWSYEKMDS
-1950 HSLDMLEEDFTA
+1950 HSLVMLEEDFTA

-1968 IEFLISLWYAILSN
+1968 IEFLISLWYALLSN
-1982 TDIVCYLVVFINQV
+1982 TDIICYLVVFINQV

-2054 LPNEPLSPAK
+2054 LPNEPLAPAK
-2064 IFGVELNPHYASYDL
+2064 IFGVELNPNYASYDL

-2093 SHGLWKSEYKMP
+2093 SHGLWKSEYKFP
-2105 PGHMTVNTTN
+2105 RGVAKIDSRTQPENPDELQSSVSRINTIEYLEGEAASNNTPGSADGVRRRSKKDRRSENN
-2115 QIGNESELPGED
+2115 EENGGNEKKE
-2127 SKIIRIEQ
+2127 
-2135 LAKTSDLMES
+2135 
-2145 DSARRRGIIDKP
+2145 
-2157 VSEEESVSSTNAT
+2157 
-2170 TNGTAAN
+2170 
-2177 SNGNANIKEGQEKE
+2177 NGNDN
-2191 SENDSDHRKEGGAE
+2191 RKEGGAE
-2205 DMIEPNKPGSDSL
+2205 SENNKQIVKATATDEVEPRSDRSSVVS
-2218 GSNSSQTYKR
+2218 SNTYQR
-2228 RIKHLKRAKYMS
+2228 RLKHLKRAKYLS
-2240 SVRKFFTNLLSKS
+2240 SVRKFFSNLLSKS
-2253 RLPTDVYALMF
+2253 RLPADVYALMF
-2264 LCDFVNF
+2264 LCDFINF

-2311 QFILIVVDRALY
+2311 QFMLIVIDRALY

-2330 KIIFHFF
+2330 KIIFHFL

-2395 TKSFSLVN
+2395 TKSFSLIN
-2403 MISFKVYM
+2403 MLSFKVYM

-2459 FPAIRATKKPIYS
+2459 FPAIRATKKPILT
-2472 KLFMGGL
+2472 KLIMGGL

-2528 DNIIVFDESMYA
+2528 DNIIAFDEAMYS
-2540 DMRAT
+2540 DMKGA
-2545 YVKDRAAITFLSSYD
+2545 YDKDRAAITFLSSYD
-2560 ASDIAAIKL
+2560 ATDIAAIKL
-2569 PANSPSLWSISPPDR
+2569 PGNSPSLWNISPPDR
-2584 NRLLDDLKSNGT
+2584 MRLLEELKQNGT

-2608 PPDKNL
+2608 PPDKSL
-2614 MGTVSSEINF
+2614 MGTVSDEIIF
-2624 NMNDTFDGR
+2624 QMNETFAWR
-2633 EDLIRMLEA
+2633 EDLINMLET
-2642 NGTATT
+2642 NGTS
-2648 KAVVIPDLVPKFVKI
+2648 KVVPLPDLVPKFVKI
-2663 LNSGDVQMVHQLMS
+2663 LNSGDVSIVHQLMPV
-2677 NGQMYRPLV
+2677 GQTYRPLLL
-2686 IRMRTS
+2686 RMRTS

-2704 CDDAFHKEVLTKLPL
+2704 CEDKFHEDILKKLPL
-2719 DKCNAGIVSYT
+2719 DKCNSGIVIYT

-2832 DETDTESLRSRVSQ
+2832 DETDSESMRSRASG
-2846 RPTR
+2846 RAPR